1 MTDSQARPAFL
12 RDAPLA
18 FQRIREYAIFLLEPD
33 GTVASWNEGAQVI
46 KGYSD
51 AEIIGQSFSRF
62 YTPEDLLAGKP
73 AEILSRASRDGRV
86 EEEAWRLRKDGSRF
100 WADVVVTALRDPDG
114 TLRGFVKITR
124 DLTARKLAEKALR
137 QSEERMRLM
146 IDSVRD
152 YAIFMLDPTGR
163 VASWNPGAERLKG
176 YTAREIIGHSFERF
190 YPEQELR
197 AGKPRL
203 ELEIAAREGRFEEEG
218 WRLRKDGSR
227 FWANVVLSAVRDERG
242 VLVGYAKVTRD
253 LTERKRSEEAVIER
267 ARQQAAVAQLG
278 LFALEHPDLDAVI
291 DRAVTTVRET
301 MGTELVGVLE
311 LSEDGKSLVL
321 RAGCG
326 LDVAAMGRVP
336 IELDGVAEAGYT
348 LSSAGPANLEE
359 RRFRTLIVPSGPGV
373 VRTKEAES
381 RQFERDGSVED
392 GGYSVGVNDVW
403 SEAQLSR
410 AKDGRY
416 TIKGKH
422 DGKPFENALPAPDG
436 IATENL
442 VQRASRAI
450 LAKKIESRKFQTFE
464 VEKHDSL
471 LTFTLRR
478 DPSRPSA
485 LVMEGAAAPPI
496 TLEMDPS
503 GRSKSSSVNMGA
515 HRLTTETLFVS
526 GSLP

>member
-1 MTDSQARPAFL
+1 MLVAAL
-12 RDAPLA
+12 CLLAAPS
-18 FQRIREYAIFLLEPD
+18 LLER
-33 GTVASWNEGAQVI
+33 
-46 KGYSD
+46 
-51 AEIIGQSFSRF
+51 EIPQG
-62 YTPEDLLAGKP
+62 DLHLYPFKS
-73 AEILSRASRDGRV
+73 E
-86 EEEAWRLRKDGSRF
+86 
-100 WADVVVTALRDPDG
+100 DG
-114 TLRGFVKITR
+114 TLAGEAKATAPPKVTSDHIELKVGESAEAIECALVRGRIEPASRVFHIMEALKKEKIT
-124 DLTARKLAEKALR
+124 LTEAGLVDVSVVSEAPLLTIDVLYSYGAALGELKVAMLSSSGLSFVCTQDTAGYRSTFRTVVQSLANT
-137 QSEERMRLM
+137 
-146 IDSVRD
+146 VH
-152 YAIFMLDPTGR
+152 DPTR
-163 VASWNPGAERLKG
+163 DIRPRKYHQIEVVKSDGA
-176 YTAREIIGHSFERF
+176 
-190 YPEQELR
+190 P
-197 AGKPRL
+197 
-203 ELEIAAREGRFEEEG
+203 
-218 WRLRKDGSR
+218 
-227 FWANVVLSAVRDERG
+227 
-242 VLVGYAKVTRD
+242 
-253 LTERKRSEEAVIER
+253 
-267 ARQQAAVAQLG
+267 
-278 LFALEHPDLDAVI
+278 
-291 DRAVTTVRET
+291 
-301 MGTELVGVLE
+301 VGVYE
-311 LSEDGKSLVL
+311 TVVQEADG
-321 RAGCG
+321 G
-326 LDVAAMGRVP
+326 
-336 IELDGVAEAGYT
+336 
-348 LSSAGPANLEE
+348 LEE

-442 VQRASRAI
+442 VQRTSRAV

-464 VEKHDSL
+464 VEKPDSL

-503 GRSKSSSVNMGA
+503 SRAKSSSENMGA